1 MLTALLA
8 AAVAA
13 APPAPATEVAGVDV
27 RPPPPLTADR
37 IIDAPSDDRLAG
49 TAVSVWPA
57 GAWASR
63 TSGAVTLS
71 CLVDAFGLA
80 ESCTVTA
87 ESPPGKGFGKAAL
100 DLRPTF

>member
-1 MLTALLA
+1 MLLA
-8 AAVAA
+8 VLAAVALAAEPPTEVSGVEVHPA
-13 APPAPATEVAGVDV
+13 APP
-27 RPPPPLTADR
+27 TADR

-80 ESCTVTA
+80 ESCTVAT
-87 ESPPGKGFGKAAL
+87 ETPTGKGFGKAAL
-100 DLRPTF
+100 DLRPTFR